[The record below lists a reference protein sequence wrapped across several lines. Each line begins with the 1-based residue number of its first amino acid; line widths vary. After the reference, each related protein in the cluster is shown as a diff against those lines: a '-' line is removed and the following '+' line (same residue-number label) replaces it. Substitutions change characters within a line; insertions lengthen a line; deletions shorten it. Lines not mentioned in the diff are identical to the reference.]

1 MIVVGQLSLD
11 LVRNWLVEHYK
22 GGGFATG
29 LNISGIATYQ
39 PYDGLAA
46 LKMVCILNCFVFY

>member
-11 LVRNWLVEHYK
+11 LLGNWLVEHYK
-22 GGGFATG
+22 GDGFATE

-46 LKMVCILNCFVFY
+46 LKTVCILNGFVFD